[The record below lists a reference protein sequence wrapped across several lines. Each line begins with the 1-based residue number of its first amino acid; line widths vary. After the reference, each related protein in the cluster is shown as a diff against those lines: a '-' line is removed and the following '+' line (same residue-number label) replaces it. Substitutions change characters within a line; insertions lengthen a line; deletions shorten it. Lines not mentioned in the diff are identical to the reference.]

1 MFYYFDC
8 SKLPTITSFYS
19 VTRNTVWQ
27 ISENTHILLYISS
40 GTCSITMDSTDYLLE
55 KGDVFYIPADHS
67 YTRRSIDNTMCTM
80 TYVHFLLPSATREEN
95 ACTLAKEMQNQR
107 KVLEEK
113 TLSGEQN
120 PHAPAMVYLQNK
132 HTLTQNGQEVSELF
146 DKILHTSTNR
156 HLMHN
161 MTLSIYLCRIFLLL
175 SRNTIDLLLTDD
187 TIQNTD
193 PVPKNLKRAIEYIIA
208 NYTKPI
214 TLDDLSRQ
222 CNVSR
227 QQVIRYFKSALNTT
241 PIQYINHYRLS
252 KAKELLF
259 RQPQLNI
266 KEIAAELGFENQHY
280 FTRLFSATYGETPS
294 HYRERAV
301 NYDIHNE

>member
-1 MFYYFDC
+1 
-8 SKLPTITSFYS
+8 
-19 VTRNTVWQ
+19 
-27 ISENTHILLYISS
+27 
-40 GTCSITMDSTDYLLE
+40 
-55 KGDVFYIPADHS
+55 
-67 YTRRSIDNTMCTM
+67 M
-80 TYVHFLLPSATREEN
+80 TYVHFLLSSPAIEEN
-95 ACTLAKEMQNQR
+95 AYALAKEMQNQR

-120 PHAPAMVYLQNK
+120 PDSPALVYLQNK
-132 HTLTQNGQEVSELF
+132 NTPTQNGQEVSELF

-187 TIQNTD
+187 TIQNTA

-252 KAKELLF
+252 KAKELGISK
-259 RQPQLNI
+259 N
-266 KEIAAELGFENQHY
+266 
-280 FTRLFSATYGETPS
+280 S
-294 HYRERAV
+294 HKL
-301 NYDIHNE
+301 

>member
-1 MFYYFDC
+1 MFYCLIC
-8 SKLPTITSFYS
+8 SNFPTITSFYS

-27 ISENTHILLYISS
+27 ITERTHILLYISS
-40 GTCSITMDSTDYLLE
+40 GKCSITMDGTDYLLE
-55 KGDVFYIPADHS
+55 EGDVFYIPADHS
-67 YTRRSIDNTMCTM
+67 YTRQSIDNTMCTM
-80 TYVHFLLPSATREEN
+80 TYVHFFLPTPAIEANADDLAT
-95 ACTLAKEMQNQR
+95 EMLHQQ
-107 KVLEEK
+107 KILEEK
-113 TLSGEQN
+113 TLYGEQN
-120 PHAPAMVYLQNK
+120 PHAPTIAYLQNK
-132 HTLTQNGQEVSELF
+132 NTVIQNGQEVSELF

-156 HLMHN
+156 HLTHN
-161 MTLSIYLCRIFLLL
+161 MALSIYLCRIFLLL

>member
-95 ACTLAKEMQNQR
+95 ACALAKEMQNQR

-120 PHAPAMVYLQNK
+120 PQH
-132 HTLTQNGQEVSELF
+132 
-146 DKILHTSTNR
+146 R
-156 HLMHN
+156 
-161 MTLSIYLCRIFLLL
+161 R
-175 SRNTIDLLLTDD
+175 R
-187 TIQNTD
+187 
-193 PVPKNLKRAIEYIIA
+193 VPEK
-208 NYTKPI
+208 
-214 TLDDLSRQ
+214 
-222 CNVSR
+222 
-227 QQVIRYFKSALNTT
+227 
-241 PIQYINHYRLS
+241 
-252 KAKELLF
+252 
-259 RQPQLNI
+259 QPQIPRLAS
-266 KEIAAELGFENQHY
+266 AAGEGGQGQHRRAAAPCPAEVQRQ
-280 FTRLFSATYGETPS
+280 TAE
-294 HYRERAV
+294 YRRRQG
-301 NYDIHNE
+301 HG